1 MEKGFIIALIFAIII
16 AVFALNNGE
25 TVMIDFLFTE
35 VRMSQAIVIFGSSIL
50 GAVIMAILGA
60 VRNFKL
66 KRENKE
72 ITSELVQLRDEK
84 INLEI
89 LLEDRIKEI
98 SKLKEQ

>member
-72 ITSELVQLRDEK
+72 IASELEQLRTDK
-84 INLEI
+84 VNLEI
-89 LLEDRIKEI
+89 LLEDRMKEI
-98 SKLKEQ
+98 SELKE

>member
-16 AVFALNNGE
+16 AVFALNNGDM
-25 TVMIDFLFTE
+25 VLIDFLFTE
-35 VRMSQAIVIFGSSIL
+35 VRMSQAVVIFGSSIL

-72 ITSELVQLRDEK
+72 IVSELDQLREDK
-84 INLEI
+84 TNLEI
-89 LLEDRIKEI
+89 LLQDRMKEI
-98 SKLKEQ
+98 SKLKE